1 MKIIICGAG
10 EVGFSLA
17 KYLATENM
25 RVTVIDERS
34 DKLHK
39 VSGSIDVRSIV
50 GKIYN
55 PNILLE
61 AEADKADLLISVS
74 ENDESNILACEIA
87 KILFNLPNT
96 IARIKEKDL
105 LDKKWYNLFSNKGFS
120 IDNIISPE
128 NEVANMLARL
138 VAVSGAHDLISFADD
153 KVRLIGLKLD
163 EDCPVLDTPLNQL
176 TELFPDLKTKI
187 VLMSRNEKVFIP
199 NKIEQLQAHDDIYMI
214 ADTKNSKRIL
224 SVFGKKI
231 IDSRKII
238 IIGAGIISINIAK
251 ILELNEPD
259 ASVTIIENNKEQAEK
274 AAMELEKANIL
285 LGDAVENEIMDEA
298 GISEADIVFSVTNSD
313 EINTLVSILS
323 KKAGAKNC
331 YALLNE
337 DKYQPVIPYLDIDGI
352 ISPRELTV
360 SRVLK
365 YIRKAIVSDV
375 HEIRDGS
382 AEIIEFEIKNES
394 SLIGKEIKSTKLPD
408 DTYIGAIVRDENVIS
423 PNGNTILEIGDKII
437 MCLLHDAI
445 QKVEDFLSEDNQLI

>member
-17 KYLATENM
+17 KYLASEDM
-25 RVTVIDERS
+25 QVTVIDESS
-34 DKLHK
+34 DRLQK
-39 VSGSIDVRSIV
+39 VAASIDVRSII
-50 GKIYN
+50 GKAYN

-61 AEADKADLLISVS
+61 AGAENADLLISVS
-74 ENDESNILACEIA
+74 ENDESNIISCEIA
-87 KILFNLPNT
+87 KVLFNLPNT
-96 IARIKEKDL
+96 IARIREKDL
-105 LDKKWYNLFSNKGFS
+105 LESKWLDLFSAKGLKV
-120 IDNIISPE
+120 DNVISPE

-153 KVRLIGLKLD
+153 KIRLIGLKLD
-163 EDCPVLDTPLNQL
+163 DDCPVLETPLKQL
-176 TELFPDLKTKI
+176 TELFPDLNTKI
-187 VLMSRNEKVFIP
+187 VLMNRDEKVFIP
-199 NKIEQLQAHDDIYMI
+199 DNMEQLQANDDIYMI
-214 ADTKNSKRIL
+214 ADSNNTKRIL
-224 SVFGKKI
+224 SVFGKKL

-238 IIGAGIISINIAK
+238 IIGAGIIAINIAK
-251 ILELNEPD
+251 ILEINEPD
-259 ASVTIIENNKEQAEK
+259 ASVTIIESNKNQAEK
-274 AAMELEKANIL
+274 AAMQLEKANVL
-285 LGDAVENEIMDEA
+285 LGDAVENDIMNEA

-365 YIRKAIVSDV
+365 HIRKAIVSDV
-375 HEIRDGS
+375 HEIRNGS
-382 AEIIEFEIKNES
+382 AEIIEFEVKDGS
-394 SLIGKEIKSTKLPD
+394 TLIGIELRNSKLPE
-408 DTYIGAIVRDENVIS
+408 DTFIGAIVRDNIVSS
-423 PNGNTILEIGDKII
+423 PKGNTIIELGDKIG

-445 QKVEDFLSEDNQLI
+445 QRVEDFLSEDSQLI